1 MNNLIEHTYTL
12 YNNPFVLTPL
22 ILSFYKSYNGC
33 DNDILL
39 AYLVFPLVLHDES
52 QKSII
57 SSKIT
62 SRLSKLTKNKEAI
75 SGLHERINEHKQLTN
90 LCIQYAIDNHL
101 LTINENMSLSVVV
114 DKIGEVDRGL
124 SNAIKAS
131 SKLKNIFGK
140 LDVVSIYKFLGIKEL

>member
-12 YNNPFVLTPL
+12 YNNPFVLMPL
-22 ILSFYKSYNGC
+22 ILSFYKNYNGC

-39 AYLVFPLVLHDES
+39 AYLVFPLVLHNES

-57 SSKIT
+57 SSKST
-62 SRLSKLTKNKEAI
+62 SRLSKLTKNKETI
-75 SGLHERINEHKQLTN
+75 SGLHERINEYKQLTN
-90 LCIQYAIDNHL
+90 ICIQYAIDNHL
-101 LTINENMSLSVVV
+101 LAINENLSVSVIG
-114 DKIGEVDRGL
+114 KIGTVDTGL

-140 LDVVSIYKFLGIKEL
+140 LDVISIYKLLGIKEL